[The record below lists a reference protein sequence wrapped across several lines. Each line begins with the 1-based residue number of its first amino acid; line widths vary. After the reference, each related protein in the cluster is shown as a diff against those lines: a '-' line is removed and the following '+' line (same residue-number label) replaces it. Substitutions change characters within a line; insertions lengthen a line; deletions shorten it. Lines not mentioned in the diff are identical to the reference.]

1 MLPPKEK
8 GSRLVKVTPLIVYV
22 RKPFPFFLSK
32 ELQKEPK
39 TAWKSFASAEATKGA
54 ALGAR
59 KLLKKFDQNFSSIV
73 VRVVFTR

>member
-1 MLPPKEK
+1 MYKNK
-8 GSRLVKVTPLIVYV
+8 GATYQGNSLFVYV
-22 RKPFPFFLSK
+22 RKSFSFFFDGVAAK
-32 ELQKEPK
+32 KNQK
-39 TAWKSFASAEATKGA
+39 TAIKSFTSAEATKGS